1 MWSVPQGGGTVR
13 EAHNLD
19 HLLQVLI
26 TGAEDQRRVR
36 LQELTELLVDNGRL
50 FQVSL

>member
-1 MWSVPQGGGTVR
+1 MWGVPQGRAGATVR

-19 HLLQVLI
+19 HLLQVLV

-36 LQELTELLVDNGRL
+36 LQ
-50 FQVSL
+50 